1 MAPQP
6 EREPEHSGRTGVPVQ
21 PDKPVPEAWLI
32 EAGKTELA
40 DNVDRMAGDVDLVT
54 DLALQGYAGPLWDY
68 FSNELAKYG
77 FAVIASWIG
86 RGMIFERCKSKGFGG
101 LPAIE
106 RPFTDDENGELTNE
120 TVAKALSH
128 FRTDVLMKRKW
139 DHRRGAT
146 LRTYFIGQCLIRFPN
161 IYRRWL
167 AGENR
172 NRYLVTEDDDLLDA
186 MHGKSTGP
194 EAQAV
199 AGVTSSHAMSTVKRS
214 QVRKVMHLRAE
225 DWTHAEIAELLRV
238 TEKAVERMLANERD
252 RLRKRGIA

>member
-6 EREPEHSGRTGVPVQ
+6 EREPEQSGASGVHVQ
-21 PDKPVPEAWLI
+21 PDDQVPEAWLI
-32 EAGKTELA
+32 ESGYVELA
-40 DNVDRMAGDVDLVT
+40 DNIDRMAGDVDLNT
-54 DLALQGYAGPLWDY
+54 ALALERYDGPLWEH

-86 RGMIFERCKSKGFGG
+86 RKMIFERCRSKGFGG

-106 RPFTDDENGELTNE
+106 RPFTEDENFELTNE
-120 TVAKALSH
+120 TVAKALFH
-128 FRTDVLMKRKW
+128 FKRDVLMKKKW
-139 DHRRGAT
+139 DYRRGAT

-172 NRYLVTEDDDLLDA
+172 NRYVVTDDDGFVDELN
-186 MHGKSTGP
+186 GTSKGP
-194 EAQAV
+194 ESQAL
-199 AGVTSSHAMSTVKRS
+199 AGVTASNAISTVKNPR
-214 QVRKVMHLRAE
+214 VRKVMHLRAD
-225 DWTHAEIAELLRV
+225 DWTHAEIAEHFGI
-238 TEKAVERMLANERD
+238 TEKAVERMIANERD